1 MKNVFASCLS
11 ALILAGIFPQLA
23 GVPLRAAVA
32 EPPSGSPP
40 VSVTPSAAG
49 LPAAA
54 AASSASVK
62 PTPAEVLSIM
72 EKAANWQLAHP
83 ASDAKDG
90 WIQSAFYAGA
100 MALGRESL
108 SDKYFQAMLDM
119 AAKNNWKQGSRQY
132 HADDQAVGQTYLE
145 LYEIYQKPEMIV
157 AVRARF
163 DSVMASPKDD
173 DLNFSK
179 AGASDKWSWCD
190 ALFMDPPAWARLAKI
205 TGDKKYLDFANRLWW
220 VTSDYL
226 YDKTEHLYFRDST
239 YFTQKEPNGQKLFWS
254 RGNGWVMG
262 GLVRMLQY
270 MPLDYPDRP
279 KYVAQFKE
287 MAEKLKSIQQSDGLW
302 RPGLLDPVAHPEK
315 ETSGTGFDTYAM
327 AWGINEGILD
337 RATYEPVVLRAW
349 NALVQ
354 CVGADGKVGNVQPVG
369 AAPKAFDAS
378 STTPYGVGAFLLAG
392 SEVYKLVGGKVPEK
406 STVPK
411 APGA

>member
-1 MKNVFASCLS
+1 
-11 ALILAGIFPQLA
+11 
-23 GVPLRAAVA
+23 
-32 EPPSGSPP
+32 
-40 VSVTPSAAG
+40 
-49 LPAAA
+49 
-54 AASSASVK
+54 
-62 PTPAEVLSIM
+62 M
-72 EKAANWQLAHP
+72 EKAADWQLANP
-83 ASDAKDG
+83 ARDAKDG
-90 WIQSAFYAGA
+90 WIQSAFYAGV
-100 MALGRESL
+100 MALGRESANG
-108 SDKYFQAMLDM
+108 KYYQAMLDM

-145 LYEIYQKPEMIV
+145 LYEIYQKPEMMA
-157 AVRARF
+157 AVKARF

-190 ALFMDPPAWARLAKI
+190 SLFMDPPAWARLAKV

-226 YDKTEHLYFRDST
+226 YDKAEHLYFRDST

-270 MPLDYPDRP
+270 MPKDYSDRP

-287 MAEKLKSIQQSDGLW
+287 MAEKLQSLQQPDGMW

-315 ETSGTGFDTYAM
+315 ETSGTGFDTYAL
-327 AWGINEGILD
+327 AWGVNEGILD

-349 NALVQ
+349 DALVQ
-354 CVGADGKVGNVQPVG
+354 CVGPDGKVGNVQPVG

-392 SEVYKLVGGKVPEK
+392 SEVYKLVGGKVLEK
-406 STVPK
+406 TVSADAASTTR
-411 APGA
+411 